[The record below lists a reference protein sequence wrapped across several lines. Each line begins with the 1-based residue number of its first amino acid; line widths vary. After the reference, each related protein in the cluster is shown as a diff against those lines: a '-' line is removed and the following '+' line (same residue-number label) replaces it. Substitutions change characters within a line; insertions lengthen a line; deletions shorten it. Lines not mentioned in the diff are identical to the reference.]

1 VASRRRP
8 LIIVSN
14 RGPVA
19 YDRGP
24 GGELVSRRGAGGLV
38 TALAPLVSRH
48 DVTWV
53 ASAMSAAERELAERG
68 PVEETAP
75 NGSRYRLRLVAASPE
90 AYRRYYDIVA
100 NPVLWFVQHGLWD
113 RILEPAA
120 DLGEPWRDGYVAVNQ
135 AFADAV
141 VAELDRDPGAAVLFQ
156 DYHLYVAPR
165 LVRDRQPAALLSH
178 FVHTPWVDRDG
189 WRVLPAEMVRAI
201 HEGLLASD
209 VVGFHTER
217 WRSAFVDSCTAC
229 LGAGALD
236 GTLVTVNPISVDAAE
251 FEELGA
257 SAEVRR
263 RTPLLMPERPERL
276 VLRVDR
282 TDPSKNATRGFQ
294 AFGRLLERRRDL
306 RGRVGMLALLHPSRL
321 SIPEYRAY
329 ADELEATAAAV
340 NGTHATNGWTPITLD
355 LRDDFLLSVAA
366 YRDYD
371 VLLVNP
377 VLDGLNLVA
386 KEAPLVNARDGVLVL
401 SRGAGAFDEL
411 EPWVV
416 PCDPLDVD
424 AQAASLE
431 RALELPPETRSA
443 WLAAIR
449 AHVRAN
455 DLDAW
460 VAAQL
465 EALDR
470 ASTMRS

>member
-1 VASRRRP
+1 MLSRRR
-8 LIIVSN
+8 LIVVSN

-19 YDRGP
+19 YDRAP
-24 GGELVSRRGAGGLV
+24 EGGLVTRRGAGGLV

-53 ASAMSAAERELAERG
+53 ASAMSAAERQLAAQGRI
-68 PVEETAP
+68 EETAQD
-75 NGSRYRLRLVAASPE
+75 GSGYRLRLVAVPPE
-90 AYRRYYDIVA
+90 AYRLYYDVVA
-100 NPVLWFVQHGLWD
+100 NPVLWFVQHGLWQ
-113 RILEPAA
+113 RILEPDA
-120 DLGEPWRDGYVAVNQ
+120 DLTVPWRDGYLAVNQ

-141 VAELDRDPGAAVLFQ
+141 VEELDRDPGAAVLFQ

-165 LVRDRQPAALLSH
+165 LVRDRRPDALLAH
-178 FVHTPWVDRDG
+178 FVHIPWVDRAG
-189 WRVLPAEMVRAI
+189 WRVLPDEIVRTI
-201 HEGLLASD
+201 HDGLLASD
-209 VVGFHTER
+209 TVGFHSER
-217 WRSAFVDSCTAC
+217 WRSAFLDSCEAC
-229 LGAGALD
+229 LGTGALER
-236 GTLVTVNPISVDAAE
+236 TQVTVSPISVDADE
-251 FEELGA
+251 FVALGA
-257 SAEVRR
+257 SAEVRE
-263 RTPLLMPERPERL
+263 RTPLLLRDRPERL

-294 AFGRLLERRRDL
+294 AFGRLLERRPDL
-306 RGRVGMLALLHPSRL
+306 GSRVGMLALLHPSRL
-321 SIPEYRAY
+321 SIAEYQAY
-329 ADELEATAAAV
+329 ADELEAAAAAV
-340 NGTHATNGWTPITLD
+340 NAAHGTDGRLPITLD

-386 KEAPLVNARDGVLVL
+386 KEAPLVNARDGVVVL

-411 EPWVV
+411 APWVV
-416 PCDPLDVD
+416 PCDPLDVEG
-424 AQAASLE
+424 QAE
-431 RALELPPETRSA
+431 ALETALDLPLETRRR
-443 WLAAIR
+443 WLASIR
-449 AHVRAN
+449 AHVEAN

>member
-1 VASRRRP
+1 
-8 LIIVSN
+8 
-14 RGPVA
+14 
-19 YDRGP
+19 
-24 GGELVSRRGAGGLV
+24 
-38 TALAPLVSRH
+38 
-48 DVTWV
+48 
-53 ASAMSAAERELAERG
+53 
-68 PVEETAP
+68 
-75 NGSRYRLRLVAASPE
+75 
-90 AYRRYYDIVA
+90 
-100 NPVLWFVQHGLWD
+100 
-113 RILEPAA
+113 
-120 DLGEPWRDGYVAVNQ
+120 
-135 AFADAV
+135 
-141 VAELDRDPGAAVLFQ
+141 VLFQ

>member
-1 VASRRRP
+1 
-8 LIIVSN
+8 
-14 RGPVA
+14 
-19 YDRGP
+19 
-24 GGELVSRRGAGGLV
+24 V

-53 ASAMSAAERELAERG
+53 ASAMSAEERELAERG
-68 PVEETAP
+68 PVDEIGP
-75 NGSRYRLRLVAASPE
+75 DGSRYRLRLVATPPE
-90 AYRRYYDIVA
+90 AYRLYYDVVA
-100 NPVLWFVQHGLWD
+100 NPVLWFVQHGLWE
-113 RILEPAA
+113 RMLEPDA
-120 DLGEPWRDGYVAVNQ
+120 DLAGAWRNGYVTVNQ

-141 VAELDRDPGAAVLFQ
+141 VDELDRDPGAAVLFQ

-165 LVRDRQPAALLSH
+165 LVRDRRPAALLAH
-178 FVHTPWVDRDG
+178 FVHVPWVDRDG
-189 WRVLPAEMVRAI
+189 WRVLPAEIVRAI
-201 HEGLLASD
+201 HDGLRASD
-209 VVGFHTER
+209 AVGFHAER
-217 WRSAFVDSCTAC
+217 WRSAFIDSCTAS

-251 FEELGA
+251 FEALGA

-263 RTPLLMPERPERL
+263 RTSGLLPERPEQL

-282 TDPSKNATRGFQ
+282 TDPAKNATRGFQ
-294 AFGRLLERRRDL
+294 AFGRLLDRRPEL

-329 ADELEATAAAV
+329 GDELAAAAAAV
-340 NGTHATNGWTPITLD
+340 NGAHGSNGWLPITLD

-386 KEAPLVNARDGVLVL
+386 KEAPLVNVRDGVVVL

-411 EPWVV
+411 ASWVV
-416 PCDPLDVD
+416 ACDPLDVEG
-424 AQAASLE
+424 QATALE
-431 RALELPPETRSA
+431 RALDLPLDTRRA
-443 WLAAIR
+443 WLAALR